1 MASSICERTNSKAT
15 PQYGLQFRADHRVP
29 VPLEILAC
37 KPVSVA
43 CEPSLWP
50 RLPRAPGNGFRM
62 PETEGSK
69 LPPSGPSSL
78 QRLEAD
84 LWARAKSRVFGERQE
99 ISFSAGVR
107 GGAGRTRTADQIIT
121 PGPYNAQ
128 FEFTLAATAKASARS

>member
-37 KPVSVA
+37 KRVSGRA
-43 CEPSLWP
+43 F
-50 RLPRAPGNGFRM
+50 PRAPGNGFRM
-62 PETEGSK
+62 PETEGYK

-84 LWARAKSRVFGERQE
+84 LFTPAKSRVFGERQE
-99 ISFSAGVR
+99 ISFVMSEPR
-107 GGAGRTRTADQIIT
+107 
-121 PGPYNAQ
+121 
-128 FEFTLAATAKASARS
+128 

>member
-50 RLPRAPGNGFRM
+50 RLPRSGKRFSDARDRRPQTGLRAVLLLAETGSRPIHPRKIAGIRRTPGN
-62 PETEGSK
+62 
-69 LPPSGPSSL
+69 L
-78 QRLEAD
+78 
-84 LWARAKSRVFGERQE
+84 V
-99 ISFSAGVR
+99 
-107 GGAGRTRTADQIIT
+107 
-121 PGPYNAQ
+121 
-128 FEFTLAATAKASARS
+128 

>member
-50 RLPRAPGNGFRM
+50 RLPRAPGNGFRS
-62 PETEGSK
+62 PETEGPK
-69 LPPSGPSSL
+69 LPLSGPSSL
-78 QRLEAD
+78 QRLEAG
-84 LWARAKSRVFGERQE
+84 LRTPAKSRGFGRP
-99 ISFSAGVR
+99 R
-107 GGAGRTRTADQIIT
+107 G
-121 PGPYNAQ
+121 N
-128 FEFTLAATAKASARS
+128 LV